1 MAYVPV
7 PKDLTR
13 VKTKVMFN
21 LTKRQLVCFGAAA
34 LVGVPL
40 FFLLKDSVPQ
50 TVAVFIMVL
59 AMLPFFLLAMYE
71 KHGQPLEIIAGN
83 MIQVFFLSPKE
94 RPYRTENYYA
104 VLEKQQTLN
113 KEVNAIVKQSY
124 QRQTAK
130 GKGKAVTGRK
140 EADSRPHTA
149 GKGGR

>member
-50 TVAVFIMVL
+50 TIATFLMVL
-59 AMLPFFLLAMYE
+59 AMLPFFLFAMYE
-71 KHGQPLEIIAGN
+71 KHGQPLEVIAGN
-83 MIQVFFLSPKE
+83 MIRTLFLSPKE

-104 VLEKQQTLN
+104 VLERQHTLK
-113 KEVNAIVKQSY
+113 KEVNAIVRQSY

-130 GKGKAVTGRK
+130 AGGKAVTGGK
-140 EADSRPHTA
+140 KADSRPHT
-149 GKGGR
+149 KG